1 MGSLWEVNTV
11 HGSSWHRTDTA
22 RKFRVRRRARRNQS
36 PTVVLSGSIRSGG
49 CVWRGGVRGGQEEEK
64 QRQHYVG
71 CKGQKGSR
79 EEGQAGPWQ
88 RQDQKRHR
96 WEGLGWL
103 GCGQRR
109 VREETGGRGGWSG
122 AGAGGGILRVML
134 KGESLELRREGP
146 ESPRRDNAG

>member
-1 MGSLWEVNTV
+1 M
-11 HGSSWHRTDTA
+11 
-22 RKFRVRRRARRNQS
+22 
-36 PTVVLSGSIRSGG
+36 
-49 CVWRGGVRGGQEEEK
+49 RGGQEEEK

-71 CKGQKGSR
+71 CNGQKGSR

-109 VREETGGRGGWSG
+109 AREETGGRGGWSG

-146 ESPRRDNAG
+146 ESPRRDNAGWEWWGPQQGGGSRR

>member
-1 MGSLWEVNTV
+1 M
-11 HGSSWHRTDTA
+11 
-22 RKFRVRRRARRNQS
+22 
-36 PTVVLSGSIRSGG
+36 
-49 CVWRGGVRGGQEEEK
+49 RGEQEEEK

-71 CKGQKGSR
+71 CNGQKGSK
-79 EEGQAGPWQ
+79 EGQAGPWQ

-103 GCGQRR
+103 RCGQRR

-122 AGAGGGILRVML
+122 ACAGGGILRVML